1 MMPIINIYMMI
12 IIKKQETG
20 MRVSKAQAAANRERI
35 VEEAARL
42 FRERGFDGIGV
53 AALMKQAGLTHGG
66 FYGHFDSKEQLMAEA
81 CDHAI
86 NTAGQGWRDARA
98 PDGTLAMDTV
108 AGRYLSRAHRDHPGA
123 GCVVAA
129 LANDAP
135 RQSAPVRAAMTGS
148 VRRLVALVESALPG
162 GRAARKRR
170 QALAATAAMVGG
182 LILARAVDD
191 DALSNEFLQAVA
203 AEPPGAH
210 HPEKHPPHSTN
221 PKEPQ

>member
-1 MMPIINIYMMI
+1 
-12 IIKKQETG
+12 
-20 MRVSKAQAAANRERI
+20 MRVSKARAAANRERI

-42 FRERGFDGIGV
+42 FRERGFDGVGV

-81 CDHAI
+81 CEHAI
-86 NTAGQGWRDARA
+86 NTAGQGWDEARERHGA
-98 PDGTLAMDTV
+98 LSMDTV
-108 AGRYLSRAHRDHPGA
+108 ADRYLSRAHRDHPGA

-129 LANDAP
+129 LASDAP

-148 VRRLVALVESALPG
+148 VRRLIALVESALPG
-162 GRAARKRR
+162 HRAARKRR

-203 AEPPGAH
+203 AELPGARASASTQ
-210 HPEKHPPHSTN
+210 PEANHS
-221 PKEPQ
+221 KETQ